1 MTRINLVDPKELCDQ
16 HLLAEWRELTRIP
29 NSIVSN
35 KLNTSFIPSRYTV
48 RTASNPSGGVG
59 HVKFFINKL
68 KFLHKR
74 YNSLLV
80 ELHLRGFSCEN
91 FWPQVTFPSE
101 LWGDYLPTIE
111 AINLNRERIKERFP
125 KKARYYRQLRSYNED
140 NFNDSL

>member
-1 MTRINLVDPKELCDQ
+1 MTRINLVEPEELCDQ

-29 NSIVSN
+29 NNIVSN

-48 RTASNPSGGVG
+48 RTESNPSGGVG

-68 KFLHKR
+68 KFLHER
-74 YNSLLV
+74 YNNLLV

-91 FWPQVTFPSE
+91 FWPKVTFPLE
-101 LWGDYLPTIE
+101 LWGDYLPTTE